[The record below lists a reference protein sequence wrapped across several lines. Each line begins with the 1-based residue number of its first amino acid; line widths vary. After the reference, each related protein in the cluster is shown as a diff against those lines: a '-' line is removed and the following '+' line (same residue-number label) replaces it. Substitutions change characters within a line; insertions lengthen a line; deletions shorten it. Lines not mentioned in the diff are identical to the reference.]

1 MAGQWD
7 APGGA
12 GRSGMSSGL
21 LWPVLVF
28 GYLLLMLPTET
39 FYRAQYPNIYLW
51 PNQLR
56 YNSLAGETYGIYGDA
71 IFGKHI
77 YIIGDSYEMSDF
89 TRDTFFKVYD
99 QNRRAEGLEVT
110 IVDDIRAFG
119 QVTDDMLVLTEV
131 PEQNA
136 FKDITA
142 FVRNLKCEITSGYY
156 RDGWMDQKAAI
167 RVMAGGTGKIVL
179 DCYYPGALTGDETIT
194 VTSGGEELAELSL
207 TAASQV
213 FTLEAEP
220 YQWIPLEFETN
231 FYTEDADEQRGTEKM
246 ALIVHIRAD

>member
-1 MAGQWD
+1 
-7 APGGA
+7 
-12 GRSGMSSGL
+12 
-21 LWPVLVF
+21 
-28 GYLLLMLPTET
+28 
-39 FYRAQYPNIYLW
+39 
-51 PNQLR
+51 
-56 YNSLAGETYGIYGDA
+56 
-71 IFGKHI
+71 
-77 YIIGDSYEMSDF
+77 MSDF

-179 DCYYPGALTGDETIT
+179 DCYYP
-194 VTSGGEELAELSL
+194 VS
-207 TAASQV
+207 
-213 FTLEAEP
+213 
-220 YQWIPLEFETN
+220 
-231 FYTEDADEQRGTEKM
+231 YTHLDVYKRQGISCPPWWESA
-246 ALIVHIRAD
+246 I

>member
-1 MAGQWD
+1 
-7 APGGA
+7 
-12 GRSGMSSGL
+12 MSSGL

-99 QNRRAEGLEVT
+99 QNRRAEGLKLPSW
-110 IVDDIRAFG
+110 
-119 QVTDDMLVLTEV
+119 M
-131 PEQNA
+131 
-136 FKDITA
+136 
-142 FVRNLKCEITSGYY
+142 TS
-156 RDGWMDQKAAI
+156 A
-167 RVMAGGTGKIVL
+167 
-179 DCYYPGALTGDETIT
+179 P
-194 VTSGGEELAELSL
+194 SG
-207 TAASQV
+207 
-213 FTLEAEP
+213 
-220 YQWIPLEFETN
+220 
-231 FYTEDADEQRGTEKM
+231 R
-246 ALIVHIRAD
+246 

>member
-1 MAGQWD
+1 M
-7 APGGA
+7 
-12 GRSGMSSGL
+12 
-21 LWPVLVF
+21 
-28 GYLLLMLPTET
+28 
-39 FYRAQYPNIYLW
+39 
-51 PNQLR
+51 
-56 YNSLAGETYGIYGDA
+56 
-71 IFGKHI
+71 
-77 YIIGDSYEMSDF
+77 
-89 TRDTFFKVYD
+89 
-99 QNRRAEGLEVT
+99 
-110 IVDDIRAFG
+110 
-119 QVTDDMLVLTEV
+119 
-131 PEQNA
+131 
-136 FKDITA
+136 
-142 FVRNLKCEITSGYY
+142 RNLKCEITSGYY